1 MSSVRQSPI
10 RQLIHSFAALAVLIS
25 LFPLGGRLP
34 DKPAGVRTAFELIDK
49 RGLNYSLSVNGLK
62 SVSRS

>member
-1 MSSVRQSPI
+1 MRRFCQSSARHI
-10 RQLIHSFAALAVLIS
+10 IHTSAALAVLAS
-25 LFPLGGRLP
+25 LFPIDGRLP

-49 RGLNYSLSVNGLK
+49 RALGHSFNVNGLK

>member
-1 MSSVRQSPI
+1 MRRFSQTPTGYF
-10 RQLIHSFAALAVLIS
+10 IHQGAALAVFAS
-25 LFPLGGRLP
+25 LCPLNGTLP

-49 RGLNYSLSVNGLK
+49 RGLDHSFNVNGLK

>member
-1 MSSVRQSPI
+1 MCRLSQSRVRHI
-10 RQLIHSFAALAVLIS
+10 IHTVSALAVLAS
-25 LFPLGGRLP
+25 LFPVDGRLP

-49 RGLNYSLSVNGLK
+49 RAQLHSFSVNGLK

>member
-1 MSSVRQSPI
+1 VD
-10 RQLIHSFAALAVLIS
+10 
-25 LFPLGGRLP
+25 GKLP

-49 RGLNYSLSVNGLK
+49 RAQLHSFNVNGLK

>member
-1 MSSVRQSPI
+1 MRCFCRIPARHIVHIS
-10 RQLIHSFAALAVLIS
+10 AALAVLAS
-25 LFPLGGRLP
+25 LFPVDGRLP

-49 RGLNYSLSVNGLK
+49 RALCHSFSVNGLK

>member
-1 MSSVRQSPI
+1 MRRLCQI
-10 RQLIHSFAALAVLIS
+10 RIRRIIHTSAALAVLAS
-25 LFPLGGRLP
+25 LFPVNGKLP

-49 RGLNYSLSVNGLK
+49 RAQIHSFNVNGLK

>member
-1 MSSVRQSPI
+1 MTVSNTTLARSA
-10 RQLIHSFAALAVLIS
+10 IHTSAALAVLLS
-25 LFPLGGRLP
+25 LFPLDGELP

-49 RGLNYSLSVNGLK
+49 RTALHTFTLNGLK

>member
-1 MSSVRQSPI
+1 MRRLCQI
-10 RQLIHSFAALAVLIS
+10 RFSRIIHISAALAVLAS
-25 LFPLGGRLP
+25 LFPVDGKLP

-49 RGLNYSLSVNGLK
+49 RAQIHSFNVNGLK

>member
-1 MSSVRQSPI
+1 MQRLCQI
-10 RQLIHSFAALAVLIS
+10 RARHIIHTSAALAVLASI
-25 LFPLGGRLP
+25 FPVDGKLP

-49 RGLNYSLSVNGLK
+49 RAQLHSFSVNGLK

>member
-1 MSSVRQSPI
+1 MSTARQNPVRHTVHT
-10 RQLIHSFAALAVLIS
+10 LAAIAVLVS

-49 RGLNYSLSVNGLK
+49 RGLGYSFSLNGLK

>member
-1 MSSVRQSPI
+1 MCRLSQFRVRHI
-10 RQLIHSFAALAVLIS
+10 IHTVCALAVLAS
-25 LFPLGGRLP
+25 LFPVDGRLP

-49 RGLNYSLSVNGLK
+49 RAQLHSFSVNGLK